1 MAYIFWYDAL
11 KVLPVA
17 QVGTY
22 LYIEPVVTVI
32 VSFFLL
38 SEKITPPGVLGGVVI
53 LLGVWLV
60 NRAKSA

>member
-1 MAYIFWYDAL
+1 VAYIFWYDAL

-32 VSFFLL
+32 VSFLL
-38 SEKITPPGVLGGVVI
+38 LNEKITLVGVLGGVVI

-60 NRAKSA
+60 NRTNPA